1 MSNYAIVEI
10 AGLQYKVAQG
20 KEIEALNVS
29 AKKDKVFKT
38 DRVLLAKD
46 GKKTL
51 IGGPYVKGASVICDV
66 LRDCRAEKKI
76 SFKYKKR
83 KHSEWKKGHRQNA
96 CLLKVKEIK
105 IEG

>member
-10 AGLQYKVAQG
+10 AGLQYKVAQD
-20 KEIEALNVS
+20 KEIEALNIS
-29 AKKDKVFKT
+29 AKKDKIFKT
-38 DRVLLAKD
+38 DKVLLARD

-51 IGGPYVKGASVICDV
+51 IGAPYVKGASVVCDV
-66 LRDCRAEKKI
+66 LRYGRAKKKI
-76 SFKYKKR
+76 AFKYKKR
-83 KHSEWKKGHRQNA
+83 KSSEWKKGHRQNM